1 MYRLNAAVP
10 CQSANE
16 HPPLYLQEA
25 EERATLDDI
34 KAITLKRSDLEA
46 WHNEP
51 FFEEDVRG
59 CVLRVVNQ
67 QAPAVNGQAQY
78 IMCRIGDIVTRNSY
92 A

>member
-1 MYRLNAAVP
+1 M
-10 CQSANE
+10 
-16 HPPLYLQEA
+16 QEA
-25 EERATLDDI
+25 EERATLEDI
-34 KAITLKRSDLEA
+34 MAITLKRSDLEA

-67 QAPAVNGQAQY
+67 QPQHAEGQPQY
-78 IMCRIGDIVTRNSY
+78 LMCRVADIVVRNSY